1 MTNEQQLRLEI
12 LELRLAMAALER
24 VAARQ
29 QETIDMLRERAASE
43 SIKRGKDLDAMTEM
57 ILQCWELEHQ
67 CPTCLTLSAASAVD
81 GKRSSPSG
89 REDTHTQR

>member
-29 QETIDMLRERAASE
+29 QQMIDLLRERIASE
-43 SIKRGKDLDAMTEM
+43 SIERGKDLDAMME
-57 ILQCWELEHQ
+57 IVRN
-67 CPTCLTLSAASAVD
+67 A
-81 GKRSSPSG
+81 RN
-89 REDTHTQR
+89 

>member
-29 QETIDMLRERAASE
+29 QETIDLLRERIASE
-43 SIKRGKDLDAMTEM
+43 SIKHGKDLDAMMM
-57 ILQCWELEHQ
+57 ICN
-67 CPTCLTLSAASAVD
+67 A
-81 GKRSSPSG
+81 RN
-89 REDTHTQR
+89 